1 MQKITA
7 DLSRL
12 PSPFNDGSTA
22 QRVETG
28 PLQINDDW
36 PGVFIRG
43 DNAMAFAYALS
54 RVLAHLDNPEQPLDI
69 FSKYP
74 VKSLVDTLR
83 GCVIVPGAETV
94 SEAIDAGDQEVGC

>member
-7 DLSRL
+7 DLSQL
-12 PSPFNDGSTA
+12 KQPFDDGKPA

-28 PLQINDDW
+28 PLQINSDW

-43 DNAMAFAYALS
+43 DNALNYARQLS
-54 RVLAHLDNPEQPLDI
+54 RLLYQLEDSTQAVDKLALY
-69 FSKYP
+69 S

-83 GCVIVPGAETV
+83 GC
-94 SEAIDAGDQEVGC
+94 AIIRKNENMSSDMDVTDQEVGC

>member
-7 DLSRL
+7 DLSEL
-12 PSPFNDGSTA
+12 KQPFDDGKPA

-28 PLQINDDW
+28 PLQINSDW

-43 DNAMAFAYALS
+43 DNALNYSMQLS
-54 RVLAHLDNPEQPLDI
+54 RVLDQLDDSTQAIDKLAI
-69 FSKYP
+69 YS

-83 GCVIVPGAETV
+83 GC
-94 SEAIDAGDQEVGC
+94 AIMIEDENISNDMDVADQEVGC